1 MLVTKSTE
9 PSELPPLYAAGLA
22 LPANGFLL
30 RISKDDRQEA
40 YFNLH
45 GSSFDY
51 SLGCSSGYA
60 QLLRRGDSH
69 GDLII
74 ERQDC
79 RRSDIGRNQDWTDDQ
94 CRRDF

>member
-9 PSELPPLYAAGLA
+9 PSELPPWYAAGLA

-30 RISKDDRQEA
+30 RISKHDRQEA

-45 GSSFDY
+45 GSSLNY
-51 SLGCSSGYA
+51 SLGGSSGYA
-60 QLLRRGDSH
+60 QLRRRGDNH

-74 ERQDC
+74 ECQDC
-79 RRSDIGRNQDWTDDQ
+79 RRSDIGRNQDWTNDQ
-94 CRRDF
+94 RRRDL

>member
-9 PSELPPLYAAGLA
+9 PSYAAGLA

-30 RISKDDRQEA
+30 GISKDDRQEA

-45 GSSFDY
+45 GSGLNY

-60 QLLRRGDSH
+60 QLCRRSDIH

-74 ERQDC
+74 EYQDC
-79 RRSDIGRNQDWTDDQ
+79 RRSDIGRNQDWTNDQ
-94 CRRDF
+94 RRRDL